1 MILMRIKENLEL
13 YQELIKCSH
22 NVYYWIYSPELTL
35 LHTSCPKEL
44 ADGNNYF
51 LLSQSVPLLNHAKNG
66 HYPFIMDTFLNLLW
80 IADFEWEGEK
90 LNRIHIIG
98 PTFSGRT
105 SYQKVKESLDRHNLS
120 VKIRMDVMK
129 QLEGVPILPTNLLF
143 QYAIMLHY
151 CITGE
156 KIAIHD
162 LEFIT
167 SLEEHEDTEEI
178 SLTSDEHRGIWAAEQ
193 TLLQMIREG
202 NPNYKEALGASSTL
216 SNGVKFDSG
225 DTLRNARNNLIV
237 LLTLC
242 SRAAVEGGLSPSV
255 SYTMQDYYTQR
266 VEDSGSIPDISILA
280 ETILEDYVQRV
291 RQARTNDSISKSVQ
305 NCCNYIQ
312 ANIGG
317 NLSIW
322 HLAVR
327 AGYTEY
333 YFSRKFKQEMKCS
346 ISEYVKQEKIR
357 RAKLLLSSTNMSIID
372 ISNELGFNSR
382 SYFSDTFQKITGES
396 PGEYRGKNLKI

>member
-225 DTLRNARNNLIV
+225 DTLRNARNNLMV

-317 NLSIW
+317 NLSIR

-382 SYFSDTFQKITGES
+382 SYFSDTFQKLTGES

>member
-1 MILMRIKENLEL
+1 MRIKENLEL

-105 SYQKVKESLDRHNLS
+105 SYQKVKESFDRHNLS

-225 DTLRNARNNLIV
+225 DTLRNARNNLMV

-317 NLSIW
+317 NLSIR